1 MARKSDWYTNKLIY
15 RLVFENLKH
24 RPVRTFLTAVFI
36 GIQVT
41 MILTL
46 VGLSEGVTGDIKE
59 RSRGTGA
66 DIIVRPA
73 NSSALSFTGNFAVP
87 EDKLLPEVLKV
98 PHIALANGVL
108 VESTGFLESITG
120 IHLDQFNAMS
130 GGFHYSEGSPA
141 TTFQHPGEI
150 LVDQDYAQ
158 SKHLHVGSVLKLGK
172 DWRVCGIVESGK
184 LSRIFAQIE
193 PVQDM
198 FSDTGKVSTIYIKVD
213 QPSNI
218 ESVVADLRSQFEDF
232 KIYPM
237 KDYTDLISVDN
248 VPLLKGFTK
257 VVIGVAVIVGILV
270 VLLTMY
276 TAVLER
282 TREIGILKALG
293 ASPGYIMGILLREAT
308 VLAIVGTI
316 AGILMSY
323 GTRGLMHAFAP
334 TYNQVIVMNWWP
346 ITGAISLGAALIGAI
361 YPGLKAAHQDAIE
374 ALAYD

>member
-1 MARKSDWYTNKLIY
+1 MVAKPDWYTNKLIY

-24 RPVRTFLTAVFI
+24 RPVRTFLTAIFI

-46 VGLSEGVTGDIKE
+46 VGLSEGVTGDMQE

-66 DIIVRPA
+66 DVVIRPP
-73 NSSALSFTGNFAVP
+73 NSAVLSFTGNLPGGEKMV
-87 EDKLLPEVLKV
+87 EDVRMQ
-98 PHIALANGVL
+98 PHVAMAQGVL
-108 VESTGFLESITG
+108 VESTGFLETITG

-130 GGFHYSEGSPA
+130 GGFHYSEGSA
-141 TTFQHPGEI
+141 ETTFKNPDDV

-158 SKHLHVGSVLKLGK
+158 SKHLHVGSFLRA
-172 DWRVCGIVESGK
+172 DSPWRVCGVVESGK
-184 LSRIFAQIE
+184 LSRIFARIE
-193 PVQDM
+193 PVQEK
-198 FSDTGKVSTIYIKVD
+198 FSATGEISTIYVKVD
-213 QPSNI
+213 QPAHI
-218 ESVVADLRSQFEDF
+218 DSVVADLQKQYDDY

-237 KDYTDLISVDN
+237 KDYADLISVDN
-248 VPLLKGFTK
+248 VPLLKGFTG

-293 ASPGYIMGILLREAT
+293 ASPGYIVGILLREAT

-323 GTRGLMHAFAP
+323 GTQWLMREFAP
-334 TYNQVIVMNWWP
+334 TYTQVIVMNWWP
-346 ITGAISLGAALIGAI
+346 RTAAISLVAALVGAI
-361 YPGLKAAHQDAIE
+361 YPGLKAARQDAIE